1 METTKNKL
9 YRKFTGIVASTEMAK
24 TAVVVVERTL
34 THKKY
39 LKQYKTSR
47 RYKIHDEKNVCKVG
61 DKVVFQE
68 CRPLSRDKRWRFVE
82 VVK

>member
-1 METTKNKL
+1 METTKTKL
-9 YRKFTGIVASTEMAK
+9 YRKFIGVVASTSMAK

-39 LKQYKTSR
+39 LKQYKVST
-47 RYKIHDEKNVCKVG
+47 RYKIHDEKGVCKVG

-68 CRPLSRDKRWRFVE
+68 CRPLSREKRWRLVE